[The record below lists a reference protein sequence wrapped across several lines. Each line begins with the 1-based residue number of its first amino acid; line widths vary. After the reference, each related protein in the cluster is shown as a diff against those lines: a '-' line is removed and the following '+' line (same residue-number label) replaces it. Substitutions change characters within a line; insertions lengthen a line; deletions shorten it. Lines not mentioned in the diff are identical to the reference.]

1 MNDDVLDK
9 ATNQPVS
16 LNNEATP
23 DAAIFLVLIPL
34 PLSVPPLAQA
44 PSHEGGYL
52 LQPNNDDEYSKEEE
66 ALTKKM
72 KTRRKSCTQ
81 YLTGS

>member
-1 MNDDVLDK
+1 MNDDALDN

-44 PSHEGGYL
+44 PSNEGGVFIAT
-52 LQPNNDDEYSKEEE
+52 E
-66 ALTKKM
+66 
-72 KTRRKSCTQ
+72 
-81 YLTGS
+81 